1 MFEWQKSVK
10 GCLSVKSTRPGTSS
24 KLSLK
29 SSPNSSS
36 KLDNIDNNIKLDNMD
51 NLNNLDNMDNAIE
64 VAIDNDEPNKI
75 NVTIVF
81 IINPAIS
88 SDCYE

>member
-1 MFEWQKSVK
+1 MNGKSVK

-24 KLSLK
+24 KLSPK

-36 KLDNIDNNIKLDNMD
+36 KLDNMD
-51 NLNNLDNMDNAIE
+51 NLNNLDNMDDAIE

-75 NVTIVF
+75 NVTIAF